1 MEASL
6 KLGNGNW
13 ATKEDS
19 LLSYSDENGNF
30 RPLPF
35 DFTRGSTATVI
46 NKAGLMETVDS
57 GIARIDFQG
66 TADGS
71 LLLEPA
77 STNLITYSEDSSW
90 SSWSKTS
97 VSITPNVLISPTGN
111 MTASKLVESLD
122 DDNHFTQLN
131 INNIPDTDY
140 TYSVYV
146 SKTHTRN
153 VQLNI
158 GASRLKANYD
168 LIGGVVSAVS
178 SNGTDF
184 NNESATIT
192 SVGNFYRLTLSGHSI
207 TNAGNYI
214 RIALIS
220 GSTRFYQGDGVSGI
234 YIWGA
239 QLEALPYATSYIPT
253 NGTAVTRAADTCI
266 GAGDVTT
273 FNSEEGVLFVDVNPL
288 DTDPLDTTIFKGIGI
303 GQVTG
308 DSLWVYIT
316 YDNKISAQIRIGGVT
331 QFYLLSNVIISDF
344 IKVAFKWSANDFSLW
359 VNGNEE
365 DSSSVGNLLPA
376 NTLQSLQF
384 KVPGASNNFYGKTKQ
399 LQVFKT
405 ALTDAE
411 LQTLTT
417 L

>member
-6 KLGNGNW
+6 NLGNGNW

-90 SSWSKTS
+90 SNWSKTE

-122 DDNHFTQLN
+122 DNNHFTQLN

-178 SNGTDF
+178 SNGIDF

-220 GSTRFYQGDGVSGI
+220 GSTRVYQGDGVSGI

-253 NGTAVTRAADTCI
+253 NGIAVTRADEVCD
-266 GAGDVTT
+266 GAGDVNT
-273 FNSEEGVLFVDVNPL
+273 FNSAEGVLFVEIAALSDSG
-288 DTDPLDTTIFKGIGI
+288 TDRKITLSNGSVSNQVIIGFSRFASNI
-303 GQVTG
+303 NAEIYSGGVLQTSG
-308 DSLWVYIT
+308 WGGT
-316 YDNKISAQIRIGGVT
+316 GVT
-331 QFYLLSNVIISDF
+331 QTNNNKFAISWGSGTMKFYINGSPISTQTG
-344 IKVAFKWSANDFSLW
+344 ITSPIGLNSLKFSL
-359 VNGNEE
+359 GN
-365 DSSSVGNLLPA
+365 
-376 NTLQSLQF
+376 NTLNMF
-384 KVPGASNNFYGKTKQ
+384 GKVKQ

>member
-6 KLGNGNW
+6 NLGNGNW

-19 LLSYSDENGNF
+19 LLSYGDENGNF

-77 STNLITYSEDSSW
+77 STNLITYSEDW

-122 DDNHFTQLN
+122 DDNHFTQQG

-158 GASRLKANYD
+158 GASRLFANYD

-192 SVGNFYRLTLSGHSI
+192 SVGNFYKLTLSGHSI

-220 GSTRFYQGDGVSGI
+220 GSTKFYQGDGVSGI

-253 NGTAVTRAADTCI
+253 NGTTVTRAADTCT

-273 FNSEEGVLFVDVNPL
+273 FNGEEGVLFVEVALL
-288 DTDPLDTTIFKGIGI
+288 DSSSPNWWLSITDGTSTNSVALVFESTGKTTARLDNTSGN
-303 GQVTG
+303 QAYLSYAG
-308 DSLWVYIT
+308 DYSQNRKL
-316 YDNKISAQIRIGGVT
+316 
-331 QFYLLSNVIISDF
+331 
-344 IKVAFKWSANDFSLW
+344 AFKWKVGDFSLW
-359 VNGNEE
+359 IDGYEVLT
-365 DSSSVGNLLPA
+365 SSSGSTIASGVLN
-376 NTLQSLQF
+376 SLQF
-384 KVPGASNNFYGKTKQ
+384 NHGSGSNSLCGKVKQ

>member
-77 STNLITYSEDSSW
+77 STNLITYSEDF

-97 VSITPNVLISPTGN
+97 VSITPDVLISPTGN
-111 MTASKLVESLD
+111 MTATKLVESLD
-122 DDNHFTQLN
+122 DNNHFTQEG

-158 GASRLKANYD
+158 GASRLFANYD
-168 LIGGVVSAVS
+168 LIGGVVSVVS

-220 GSTRFYQGDGVSGI
+220 GSTKFYQGDGVSGI

-253 NGTAVTRAADTCI
+253 NGGIVTRADEVCD

-273 FNSEEGVLFVDVNPL
+273 FNSAEGVLFVEINPL
-288 DTDPLDTTIFKGIGI
+288 DTGSFKGIGI

-308 DSLWVYIT
+308 DSLWIYAT
-316 YDNKISAQIRIGGVT
+316 SDNKISAQIRIGGVS
-331 QFYLLSNVIISDF
+331 QFYIIDYKIVSDF
-344 IKVAFKWSANDFSLW
+344 TKVAFKWALNDFSLW
-359 VNGNEE
+359 VNGIEE
-365 DSSSVGNLLPA
+365 ASSIVGNLLPA

-405 ALTDAE
+405 ALTPAE